1 MSGRGGVAPSRGA
14 RWARALGL
22 LVAVVSL
29 LLARAAAAHA
39 VGMSTGEYRELE
51 GDGGPRALGVRIV
64 LARGELLS
72 LVPSLDADHDGALT
86 QPELARGLDAAR
98 PTLAHLAVVRGGAP
112 CAGSL
117 EALALTE
124 QDGVT
129 LEARFSC
136 PATGTTYKVRFGLFD
151 DLARGHRH
159 IARELG
165 GGAREDILFG
175 GHDTFEVSSVSA
187 TPGAPEPTSHA
198 APATFPGFLRL
209 GVEHILTGYD
219 HLVFL
224 FGLVLVRSRP
234 RALLAVVTAFTVAHS
249 LTLGLATLGVWA
261 PSPRFV
267 EPAIALSIAYVG
279 VENLLV
285 KDANRRWRITFPFGL
300 VHGFGFAGALR
311 EVELPRARIPLA
323 LVGFNVG
330 VELAQ
335 IAALAVLVPLVL
347 LVSRRHTVPRVTQA
361 LSVLVAVAGLAWFIA
376 RVVAG

>member
-1 MSGRGGVAPSRGA
+1 VIRRGAWGPA

-29 LLARAAAAHA
+29 LLARGAAAHA

-51 GDGGPRALGVRIV
+51 ADAGHRVLAARIV

-72 LVPSLDADHDGALT
+72 LVPSLDTDHDGTLT
-86 QPELARGLDAAR
+86 QPELSGGLDAAR
-98 PTLAHLAVVRGGAP
+98 PSFAHVAVTRGGAP
-112 CAGSL
+112 CAGGL
-117 EALALTE
+117 ESLALTE
-124 QDGVT
+124 QDGVA
-129 LEARFSC
+129 LEGRFAC
-136 PATGTTYKVRFGLFD
+136 PTAGPAYQVRFGLFD
-151 DLARGHRH
+151 ELARGHRH

-165 GGAREDILFG
+165 GAAREDILFG
-175 GHDTFEVSSVSA
+175 GHDTFEVSSASA
-187 TPGAPEPTSHA
+187 ATGSPPKALEDAP
-198 APATFPGFLRL
+198 PATFAGFLRL
-209 GVEHILTGYD
+209 GVEHIVTGYD

-249 LTLGLATLGVWA
+249 VTLGLATLGVWA

-285 KDANRRWRITFPFGL
+285 KDVKRRWRITFPFGL

-311 EVELPRARIPLA
+311 EIELPRARLPLA

-335 IAALAVLVPLVL
+335 LAALCVAVPLVL
-347 LVSRRHTVPRVTQA
+347 LVSRRHTAPRVTQA
-361 LSVLVAVAGLAWFIA
+361 LSVLVAVAGLVWFVA
-376 RVVAG
+376 RVAAG

>member
-1 MSGRGGVAPSRGA
+1 MTWPEVTATSRA
-14 RWARALGL
+14 R
-22 LVAVVSL
+22 
-29 LLARAAAAHA
+29 
-39 VGMSTGEYRELE
+39 
-51 GDGGPRALGVRIV
+51 
-64 LARGELLS
+64 
-72 LVPSLDADHDGALT
+72 
-86 QPELARGLDAAR
+86 
-98 PTLAHLAVVRGGAP
+98 
-112 CAGSL
+112 
-117 EALALTE
+117 
-124 QDGVT
+124 
-129 LEARFSC
+129 
-136 PATGTTYKVRFGLFD
+136 
-151 DLARGHRH
+151 
-159 IARELG
+159 LG

-267 EPAIALSIAYVG
+267 EPAIVLSIAYVG

-285 KDANRRWRITFPFGL
+285 KGRESALANHVSVRPRARVRLRRRASRGR
-300 VHGFGFAGALR
+300 A
-311 EVELPRARIPLA
+311 PRARIPLA

-361 LSVLVAVAGLAWFIA
+361 LSVLVAVAGLAGFIA

>member
-1 MSGRGGVAPSRGA
+1 M
-14 RWARALGL
+14 
-22 LVAVVSL
+22 
-29 LLARAAAAHA
+29 
-39 VGMSTGEYRELE
+39 
-51 GDGGPRALGVRIV
+51 
-64 LARGELLS
+64 
-72 LVPSLDADHDGALT
+72 
-86 QPELARGLDAAR
+86 
-98 PTLAHLAVVRGGAP
+98 AHLAVVRGGAP

-376 RVVAG
+376 RRRRLKRRSSIHNLGLRSRQRRSQRIPQVPARWPLVFRQPPRHSKSVSHGAPAGFLAAHLPRRHSLPASHTPPGHASPSLAGARR

>member
-1 MSGRGGVAPSRGA
+1 MSRRGPRGPA

-22 LVAVVSL
+22 LVAVISL
-29 LLARAAAAHA
+29 LLARGAAAHA
-39 VGMSTGEYRELE
+39 VGMSTGEYREFE
-51 GDGGPRALGVRIV
+51 TDGGPRVLAARVV

-86 QPELARGLDAAR
+86 QPELTQGLDAAR
-98 PTLAHLAVVRGGAP
+98 PSFAHLTVSRGGAP
-112 CAGSL
+112 CSGGLESL
-117 EALALTE
+117 TLTE
-124 QDGVT
+124 QDGVA
-129 LEARFSC
+129 LDGRFVC
-136 PATGTTYKVRFGLFD
+136 PTAGPRYLVRFGLFD
-151 DLARGHRH
+151 ELARGHRH

-165 GGAREDILFG
+165 GAAREDILFG
-175 GHDTFEVSSVSA
+175 GHDTLEVASA
-187 TPGAPEPTSHA
+187 SPATGSTPRASEHAP
-198 APATFPGFLRL
+198 PATFAGFSRL

-234 RALLAVVTAFTVAHS
+234 RELLGVVTAFTVAHS

-285 KDANRRWRITFPFGL
+285 KDARRRWRITFPFGL

-311 EVELPRARIPLA
+311 EIELPRARLPLA

-335 IAALAVLVPLVL
+335 VAALCVMVPLVL
-347 LVSRRHTVPRVTQA
+347 LVSRRHTAPRVTQA
-361 LSVLVAVAGLAWFIA
+361 LSVVVTVAGLVWFVA
-376 RVVAG
+376 RVAAG